1 MSRSRK
7 KRPVK
12 EKILF
17 FVEGTTEKNYFD
29 ELFFIYNLRTAKA
42 TKIMKGSGDWV
53 DKTASFIKNT
63 PDNRYKS
70 DSETKIYIIFD
81 KDGYDDKR
89 IAKMREKATSLKGI
103 KKASC
108 QVCVSNCSFE
118 VWLLAHYE
126 KMTPKVIESSS
137 IWQKNLK
144 RKLTEHLGE
153 EYVKV
158 ESTNTKLIRKIL
170 EDDKVY
176 DAINNTQSI
185 AVYSDTN
192 QSTDI
197 TSIIKNLIKQ
207 Q

>member
-1 MSRSRK
+1 MSRQRK

-17 FVEGTTEKNYFD
+17 FVEGTTEKNYFE
-29 ELFFIYNLRTAKA
+29 ELFFIHDLHTAKA
-42 TKIMKGSGDWV
+42 SVIMEGSGDWV
-53 DKTASFIKNT
+53 DKTARIIKNT
-63 PDNRYKS
+63 HSHRYKS
-70 DSETKIYIIFD
+70 DSGTKIYIIFD
-81 KDGYDDKR
+81 KDNYKDEE

-126 KMTPKVIESSS
+126 KMTPKVIEYSST
-137 IWQKNLK
+137 WQKNLEQ
-144 RKLTEHLGE
+144 KLTKYLGE
-153 EYVKV
+153 KYVKE
-158 ESTNTKLIRKIL
+158 ESTNTKLIKKIL
-170 EDDKVY
+170 ANNKVY
-176 DAINNTQSI
+176 AAINNTQSI
-185 AVYSDTN
+185 AVYSDTT

-197 TSIIKNLIKQ
+197 NLMIKSLINQ